1 MLSKPSLLLHLE
13 GAVILFLSVFFYYQL
28 HASWLLFAILF
39 LAPDLFMLG
48 YLANVRV
55 GAALYN
61 FAHTLLTPAILLAIA
76 FFVSKPQ
83 LFPLVLIWTAHIGSD
98 RLFGF
103 GLKYRTHFRDTHLQH
118 V

>member
-1 MLSKPSLLLHLE
+1 MLTKPSLLLHLE
-13 GAVILFLSVFFYYQL
+13 GAVILFLSVFVYHQL

-48 YLANVRV
+48 YLANVHF

-61 FAHTLLTPAILLAIA
+61 FAHTLITPAILLAIT
-76 FFVSKPQ
+76 FFASRPQ
-83 LFPLVLIWTAHIGSD
+83 LFPFVLIWTAHIGFD
-98 RLFGF
+98 RLLGF
-103 GLKYRTHFRDTHLQH
+103 GLKYPTYFKDTHLQR